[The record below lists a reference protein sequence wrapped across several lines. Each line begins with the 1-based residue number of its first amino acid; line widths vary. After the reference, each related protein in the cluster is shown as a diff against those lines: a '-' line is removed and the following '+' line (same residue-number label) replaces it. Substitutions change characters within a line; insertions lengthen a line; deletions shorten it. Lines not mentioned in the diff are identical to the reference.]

1 MYKDHRDF
9 LKDSIRKR
17 VDFTRTAQSRG
28 IAPPPPQKRVPPDAP
43 RILLVPPESRK
54 SIPGVD
60 LETAIARRKSRRR
73 YSSEP
78 LSMDELSFLLW
89 ATQGLRSSARG
100 GGIFRTVPSAGNR
113 HPFETYVLAFRVTG
127 LEHAIYRYLPLEHAL
142 VEVARRPGLEL
153 SLVRAAFGQEFCGAS
168 AATFVWTVVPE
179 RTEWRYAEASA
190 KVIALD
196 AGHVCQNLYLA
207 CEAIGA
213 GTCAVGAYD
222 QELMDELLGLDGDD
236 EFTIYLAP
244 VGKVPTR

>member
-1 MYKDHRDF
+1 MCEAAVGSCQLNQRHFGRHG
-9 LKDSIRKR
+9 L
-17 VDFTRTAQSRG
+17 
-28 IAPPPPQKRVPPDAP
+28 
-43 RILLVPPESRK
+43 
-54 SIPGVD
+54 
-60 LETAIARRKSRRR
+60 IARAAEWRQRHL
-73 YSSEP
+73 P
-78 LSMDELSFLLW
+78 G
-89 ATQGLRSSARG
+89 QPGGLQSAADR
-100 GGIFRTVPSAGNR
+100 
-113 HPFETYVLAFRVTG
+113 
-127 LEHAIYRYLPLEHAL
+127 
-142 VEVARRPGLEL
+142 LEL